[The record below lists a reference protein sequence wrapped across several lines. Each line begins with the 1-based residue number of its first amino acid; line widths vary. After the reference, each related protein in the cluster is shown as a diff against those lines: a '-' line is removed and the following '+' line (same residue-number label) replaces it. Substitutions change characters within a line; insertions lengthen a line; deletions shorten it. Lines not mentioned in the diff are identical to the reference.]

1 MMPTGEDGVCYQNGE
16 VVEENYQMCE
26 VTNKKIRDLL
36 GPQQIPQVTFTCNKE
51 TEACDFQ
58 CKFLAS
64 WTIDARLLTHP
75 SLGPATGVVLL
86 HPR

>member
-58 CKFLAS
+58 CKS
-64 WTIDARLLTHP
+64 WP
-75 SLGPATGVVLL
+75 LG
-86 HPR
+86 